1 MLINSSSLTES
12 SFSMPT
18 WDTPDKSISTFQL
31 RDYPAWDLLCSPIAG
46 RWGNISPKPFILL
59 PYH

>member
-1 MLINSSSLTES
+1 MLINSNSLTDS
-12 SFSMPT
+12 SFLMPT

-31 RDYPAWDLLCSPIAG
+31 PGYPARDLLCSPIAG
-46 RWGNISPKPFILL
+46 RWGNISPKPFIFL